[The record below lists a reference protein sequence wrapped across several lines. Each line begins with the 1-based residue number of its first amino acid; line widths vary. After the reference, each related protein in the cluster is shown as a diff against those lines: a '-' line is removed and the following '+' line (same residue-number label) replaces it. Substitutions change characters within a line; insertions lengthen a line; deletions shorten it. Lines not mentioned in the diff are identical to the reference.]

1 MTNFRQHMKLR
12 DHQLQVPGLRM
23 TKQRKEVYRALMEN
37 AHHPTASQLYEN
49 LKNSEDSMSLA
60 TVYNCLE
67 ALVEHGAIKQV
78 HVDRAP
84 TRYCQN
90 SAQHGHFHDQTTGTI
105 HDINF
110 KPGINLIDLLEL
122 PEGTEISNLEIT
134 LKGTL
139 PS

>member
-1 MTNFRQHMKLR
+1 MKVT
-12 DHQLQVPGLRM
+12 DQQLQVPGLRM

-37 AHHPTASQLYEN
+37 QDHPSASELFDYMQ
-49 LKNSEDSMSLA
+49 NSEQPMSLA

-67 ALVEHGAIKQV
+67 ALVEHGAVKQV
-78 HVDRAP
+78 NIDREP

-90 SAQHGHFHDQTTGTI
+90 STPHGHFHDQATGTI

-110 KPGINLIDLLEL
+110 KQGAQLSDLLDL
-122 PEGTEISNLEIT
+122 PEGTDITNLEIT
-134 LKGTL
+134 LKGTI

>member
-1 MTNFRQHMKLR
+1 MKVTDR
-12 DHQLQVPGLRM
+12 QLQVPGLRM

-37 AHHPTASQLYEN
+37 QDHPSASELFDYMQ
-49 LKNSEDSMSLA
+49 NSEQPMSLA

-67 ALVEHGAIKQV
+67 ALVEHGAVKQV
-78 HVDRAP
+78 NIDREP

-90 SAQHGHFHDQTTGTI
+90 STPHGHFHDQATGTI

-110 KPGINLIDLLEL
+110 KQGAQLSDLLDL
-122 PEGTEISNLEIT
+122 PEGTDITNLEIT
-134 LKGTL
+134 LKGTI

>member
-1 MTNFRQHMKLR
+1 
-12 DHQLQVPGLRM
+12 M

-37 AHHPTASQLYEN
+37 KDHPTASELFTSLQET
-49 LKNSEDSMSLA
+49 EESMSLA

-67 ALVEHGAIKQV
+67 ALVEHNAIKQINIG
-78 HVDRAP
+78 REP

-90 SAQHGHFHDQTTGTI
+90 SAQHGHFHDQKTGNI

-110 KPGINLIDLLEL
+110 KPGTQLLDILNL
-122 PEGTEISNLEIT
+122 PEGTQITDLEIT
-134 LKGTL
+134 IKGTL